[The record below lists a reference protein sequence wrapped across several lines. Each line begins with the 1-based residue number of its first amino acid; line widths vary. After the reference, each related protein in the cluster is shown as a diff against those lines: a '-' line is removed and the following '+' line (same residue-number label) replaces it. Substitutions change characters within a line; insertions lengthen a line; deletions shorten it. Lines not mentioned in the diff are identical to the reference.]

1 MHTIDLILLALGL
14 GALALTL
21 VGRVAL
27 GAFVPCCLAALAGY
41 VGSYEDGAVAE
52 RDRCGRACVRQHG
65 DRAPAGRAQ
74 HVMNVSVVI
83 PAFNAASTIG
93 AAIESVAAQS
103 SADNIVVDDGSRDV
117 RRRWRGRFSA

>member
-41 VGSYEDGAVAE
+41 VGSYETARWPYEIAAVGLAFASMGI
-52 RDRCGRACVRQHG
+52 GRLL
-65 DRAPAGRAQ
+65 AGR
-74 HVMNVSVVI
+74 
-83 PAFNAASTIG
+83 ST
-93 AAIESVAAQS
+93 
-103 SADNIVVDDGSRDV
+103 
-117 RRRWRGRFSA
+117 